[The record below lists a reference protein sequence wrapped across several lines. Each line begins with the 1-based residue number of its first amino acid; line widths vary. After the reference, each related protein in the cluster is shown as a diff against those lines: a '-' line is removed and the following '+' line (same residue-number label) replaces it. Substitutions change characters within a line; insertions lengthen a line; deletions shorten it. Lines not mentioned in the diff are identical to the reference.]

1 MKKVL
6 LVLGFIS
13 FILVGC
19 SYEVDSLETSDSVNS
34 NIIGEYIDVSPD
46 LIAVHY

>member
-19 SYEVDSLETSDSVNS
+19 IYVVDCLETSDSVN
-34 NIIGEYIDVSPD
+34 
-46 LIAVHY
+46 

>member
-19 SYEVDSLETSDSVNS
+19 SYEVDNLLILKVHCYERT
-34 NIIGEYIDVSPD
+34 IG
-46 LIAVHY
+46 